1 MKIKRYVAPDMR
13 QALRQVREEQGPDA
27 VILSTRRV
35 PGGVEVEAAV
45 DYEQPAGRST
55 AAVPA
60 KHAPGAIAAI
70 AAAPRNAPTT
80 TTRIDDTYADAGDF
94 AAGFAALTKG
104 PVDEPAGNVGEELKT
119 LRRMLETQLATL
131 AWNDLTRRAPMQT
144 ELLTQLT
151 NIGLSRDL
159 AAELVAQLPAKIELG
174 EGHRLALA
182 LVARRINV
190 VNDSWLTQGGMVAFV
205 GPTGVG
211 KTTLIAKLAAR
222 WVMQHGARDVALV
235 TTDAT
240 RIGAAEQIHTLG
252 RLLGAPA
259 YAVESAR
266 ELTPLLAS
274 LSDRRLVLIDS
285 AGLSQRDPK
294 LDVHL
299 QQLVGSHPRV
309 TSALVLSASQQ
320 AAALDETVERFR
332 AARPSSCVITKL
344 DEAAALGGML
354 SVLVRSQLAVAYV
367 CEGQRIPEDLSPA
380 RSHRLVARAVELARR
395 SGANADED
403 LLQRRFGGVAHALA

>member
-1 MKIKRYVAPDMR
+1 MKIKRYTAPDMR

-35 PGGVEVEAAV
+35 QGGVEVEAAV
-45 DYEQPAGRST
+45 DYEQPSGRST
-55 AAVPA
+55 PGIPAKYSPAALTAMTAVPPPA
-60 KHAPGAIAAI
+60 REK
-70 AAAPRNAPTT
+70 RT
-80 TTRIDDTYADAGDF
+80 DDAYVDAGDF
-94 AAGFAALTKG
+94 GASFAALNRSAI
-104 PVDEPAGNVGEELKT
+104 DEPAGNVGEELKT

-151 NIGLSRDL
+151 NIGISRDL
-159 AAELVAQLPAKIELG
+159 AAELVSHLPANIELS
-174 EGHRLALA
+174 EGHRLVLA

-222 WVMQHGARDVALV
+222 WVMQHGARDIALV

-252 RLLGAPA
+252 RLLGAGA
-259 YAVESAR
+259 YAVESAS
-266 ELTPLLAS
+266 ELTPLLTG

-285 AGLSQRDPK
+285 AGLSQRDAK
-294 LDVHL
+294 LDVQL
-299 QQLVGSHPRV
+299 QQLTNAHPRM
-309 TSALVLSASQQ
+309 TSALVLSASAQ
-320 AAALDETVERFR
+320 AAAIDETIERFR
-332 AARPSSCVITKL
+332 TARPSSCVITKL
-344 DEAAALGGML
+344 DEAAALGGLL
-354 SVLVRSQLAVAYV
+354 SALVRSQLAVAYV
-367 CEGQRIPEDLSPA
+367 SEGQRIPEDLGPA

-395 SGANADED
+395 SGASADED